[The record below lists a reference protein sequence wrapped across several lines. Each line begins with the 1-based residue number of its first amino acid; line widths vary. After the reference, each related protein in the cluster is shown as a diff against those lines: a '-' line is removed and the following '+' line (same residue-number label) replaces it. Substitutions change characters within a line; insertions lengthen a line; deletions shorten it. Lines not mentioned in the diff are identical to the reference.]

1 MFPPVGGAGAEGLVA
16 VGGDLRPERM
26 LEAYRRGIFPWF
38 EAPPILWFSPERR
51 AVLARGGL
59 RVARRLRRTLRQG
72 RFAITLDADFAA
84 VVRGCAEPRR
94 GDAEEAEDAEDGA
107 RAAGAGGAGLD
118 ARTWITPGMIA
129 AYGALHRLGFA
140 HSCEA
145 WCGGALVG
153 GVFGVSLGA
162 AFFAESMFHRRRDAG
177 KAALAALVWQLEDW
191 GLALFDCQV
200 QNPHLASLG
209 VREISRKRYLA
220 KLARAVEAP
229 GRRAPWRLHPA
240 TLPRRLHG

>member
-1 MFPPVGGAGAEGLVA
+1 MFPSAGEAGAEGLLA

-59 RVARRLRRTLRQG
+59 RVSRRLRRTLRQG
-72 RFAITLDADFAA
+72 RFAITLDAGFET
-84 VVRGCAEPRR
+84 VVRGCAAPRR
-94 GDAEEAEDAEDGA
+94 GDAADAAD
-107 RAAGAGGAGLD
+107 AGAANAGAAALN

-145 WCGGALVG
+145 WCGGALAG
-153 GVFGVSLGA
+153 GVFGVALGA
-162 AFFAESMFHRRRDAG
+162 AFFAESMFHRQRDAG

-191 GLALFDCQV
+191 GFALFDCQV

-229 GRRAPWRLHPA
+229 GRPAPWRLHPA
-240 TLPRRLHG
+240 TLLRG

>member
-1 MFPPVGGAGAEGLVA
+1 MFPPAWGAGAEGLVA

-59 RVARRLRRTLRQG
+59 RVSRRLRRTLRQG
-72 RFAITLDADFAA
+72 RFAITLDANFEA

-94 GDAEEAEDAEDGA
+94 GDAEDAEGA
-107 RAAGAGGAGLD
+107 SGEGAALN

-153 GVFGVSLGA
+153 GVFGVALGA
-162 AFFAESMFHRRRDAG
+162 AFFAESMFHRQRDAG

-191 GLALFDCQV
+191 GFALFDCQV

-220 KLARAVEAP
+220 KLARAVKAP